1 MYRQR
6 HNTFFM
12 NEDLMCSLQDLG
24 NEVATLSEEV
34 YSRLTSATPNADKL
48 RKVLA
53 TVVMMKNN
61 VLSLVALGTGTKCI
75 RAHCLSKYGDAVND
89 CHAEVV
95 ARRAFV
101 KYLYVQLRH
110 YVEERESIFTKTPM
124 SGKCILK
131 DGVSFHLY
139 ISTAPCGDARTF
151 GTVSDAHPN
160 RASRGLARVKIE
172 AGEGSVLPPKEVPIW
187 ESLTEGK
194 QRLYTMSCSDKLARW
209 NVLGVQGSLLSI
221 YIDPIY
227 FASLTLGS
235 PFSCEHLL
243 RAVYTRVEMI
253 SDLPH
258 HYMVK
263 CPRLCNGSPLQ
274 PLCHIKKSPKSS
286 LNWYSDKDA
295 HLETVDCQT
304 GRQSQVRRSRL
315 CKHSLFQDFLQ
326 LWDKL
331 VPDGTETGE
340 YIQIYSYGQV
350 KSLATDYQKAKEKLF
365 NCYRSHCGSHWIKK
379 PHQQDDFT
387 I

>member
-1 MYRQR
+1 
-6 HNTFFM
+6 
-12 NEDLMCSLQDLG
+12 MCSLQDLG

-61 VLSLVALGTGTKCI
+61 ELSLVALGTGTKCI

-110 YVEERESIFTKTPM
+110 YVDQRESIFTKTPM
-124 SGKCILK
+124 SEKCMLK
-131 DGVSFHLY
+131 DGISFHLY

-151 GTVSDAHPN
+151 GSVSDAHPN

-194 QRLYTMSCSDKLARW
+194 QRLYTMSCSDKLTRW

-227 FASLTLGS
+227 FASITLGS
-235 PFSCEHLL
+235 AFNYEHLL
-243 RAVYTRVEMI
+243 RAVYTRVKMI

-263 CPRLCNGSPLQ
+263 CPRLCNGSSLQ
-274 PLCHIKKSPKSS
+274 PLCHIRKSPKSS

-340 YIQIYSYGQV
+340 YLQMYSYGQV

>member
-1 MYRQR
+1 
-6 HNTFFM
+6 
-12 NEDLMCSLQDLG
+12 MCLLQDFG
-24 NEVATLSEEV
+24 KDVATLSEEV
-34 YSRLTSATPNADKL
+34 YSKLTSITPNADKL
-48 RKVLA
+48 KKALA
-53 TVVMMKNN
+53 AVVMMKENK
-61 VLSLVALGTGTKCI
+61 LSLVALGTGTKCI
-75 RAHCLSKYGDAVND
+75 RGRCLSKYGDAVND

-95 ARRAFV
+95 ARRAFI

-110 YVEERESIFTKTPM
+110 CVEGRESIFTKKPM
-124 SGKCILK
+124 PGKCMLK
-131 DGVSFHLY
+131 HDISFHLY

-172 AGEGSVLPPKEVPIW
+172 AGEGAVFPQKEVPVW

-194 QRLYTMSCSDKLARW
+194 QRLCTMSCSDKLARW

-227 FASLTLGS
+227 FASITLGS
-235 PFSCEHLL
+235 AFNDKHLL
-243 RAVYTRVEMI
+243 RAVYTRVKMI

-263 CPRLCNGSPLQ
+263 CPTLCDGSPLQ
-274 PLCHIKKSPKSS
+274 PLCHITPKKSSKLS
-286 LNWYSDKDA
+286 LNWYNDKDA
-295 HLETVDCQT
+295 HLEAVDCQT
-304 GRQSQVRRSRL
+304 GRQSSQVRRSRL
-315 CKHSLFQDFLQ
+315 CKHSLFQDFVQ

-331 VPDGTETGE
+331 IPDGTETTAYLRE
-340 YIQIYSYGQV
+340 YSYGQV
-350 KSLATDYQKAKEKLF
+350 KSLATDYQVAKEKLF
-365 NCYRSHCGSHWIKK
+365 NCYRLQCGSHWIKK